1 MKPEYKKTLIELTKN
16 VLINLFL
23 TALIIFLVVFV
34 LNRCLNVEIQIS
46 TAAIILGVIGAAV
59 SFTGS
64 AFISDALGRW
74 GAHNLPQYKI
84 GNRMQTI
91 GFALAIA
98 ALLVK

>member
-1 MKPEYKKTLIELTKN
+1 MKPEYKKTLIELIKN
-16 VLINLFL
+16 ISINLIL
-23 TALIIFLVVFV
+23 TALVIFLVVFI
-34 LNRCLNVEIQIS
+34 LNQFLNIEIQIS
-46 TAAIILGVIGAAV
+46 TTAIILGIIGTTT

-91 GFALAIA
+91 GFALTTA